1 MPLNLQVDEA
11 LKPDTDH
18 QPVQDENGNLSA
30 LLVASNHAGVF
41 GVPDDQHAHFQIGL
55 GGDATNGQASAKL
68 SFAGFGIE
76 HAGFVWIPDGQL
88 SNGKLHLTFGGRSDP
103 TPRSRQP
110 ARVTFQ
116 ANGNVGIGT
125 MTPTKTLEVNGDIL
139 ATGDVSLG
147 GADCAEDF
155 DVRDRALL
163 EAGMVMVIGGE
174 ERLEQ
179 CCHPYDRRVAGV
191 LSGAAGCR
199 PGIILGK
206 QRQRQDRLP
215 LALSGKV
222 FCLVDAGYSA
232 VDTGDLL
239 TTSPTPGHAMRAS
252 EPDRAFGAVLGKALR
267 PLPNGR
273 GLLPIL
279 VCLH

>member
-1 MPLNLQVDEA
+1 MPIKLQVDDP
-11 LKPDTDH
+11 LNPDPDVC
-18 QPVQDENGNLSA
+18 QNVKDESGNASA
-30 LLVASNHAGVF
+30 LFVSTGRAAVF
-41 GVPDDQHAHFQIGL
+41 GTAGGGAHFEIGEHT
-55 GGDATNGQASAKL
+55 ATNGQASAKL
-68 SFAGFGIE
+68 LFGGFGIE

-103 TPRSRQP
+103 SPRGRQP

-116 ANGNVGIGT
+116 ANGMVGIGT
-125 MTPTKTLEVNGDIL
+125 MVPTEALEVTGNIL
-139 ATGDVSLG
+139 ATGDVRLA

-174 ERLEQ
+174 EQLER

-191 LSGAAGCR
+191 LSGAGDCR
-199 PGIILGK
+199 PGIVLGK
-206 QRQRQDRLP
+206 QRQRPDRLP

-222 FCLVDAGYSA
+222 LCLVDAGYSA

-239 TTSPTPGHAMRAS
+239 TTSPTHGHAMKAS
-252 EPDRAFGAVLGKALR
+252 EPGRAFGAVLGKALR
-267 PLPNGR
+267 PLSSGR
-273 GLLPIL
+273 GLVPIIVSL
-279 VCLH
+279 Q